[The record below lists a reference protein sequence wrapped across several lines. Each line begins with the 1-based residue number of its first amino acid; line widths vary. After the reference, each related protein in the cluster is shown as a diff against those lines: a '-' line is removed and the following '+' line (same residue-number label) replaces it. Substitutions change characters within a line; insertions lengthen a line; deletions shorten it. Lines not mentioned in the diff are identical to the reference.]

1 MRCIIGHRVPIF
13 RPIDNIWRCTLT
25 IPPSVQRPPPIP
37 PHPPPPAIPSSIP
50 TDLIDQEYSHLSPFL
65 PSPICPSTRPLL
77 PCSHD
82 AAQLLRSAPP
92 PPPPPPSF
100 TPPFRQSP
108 SKRKK
113 RAAETRLQLL
123 VCHPAHMASC
133 CPAVRHRKVFLS
145 ATSTRLVTASSGGSR
160 SGTLTSFIYPS
171 DTALRIYVWQ
181 LWPGGFF
188 FFWIS
193 QHDWLCLTWF
203 LPKVAF

>member
-25 IPPSVQRPPPIP
+25 IPPSVQSPPPIP
-37 PHPPPPAIPSSIP
+37 PSPPPAIPSSIP

-65 PSPICPSTRPLL
+65 PSPICPSIRPLL

-92 PPPPPPSF
+92 TPRPLRPSPPLFVKAPRSV
-100 TPPFRQSP
+100 
-108 SKRKK
+108 KK

-181 LWPGGFF
+181 LWPGGVFF
-188 FFWIS
+188 GFPNTTG
-193 QHDWLCLTWF
+193 C
-203 LPKVAF
+203 V